1 MSENQSIHETTK
13 EQSVL
18 QSSPLP
24 TDVNSHI
31 YDVIVVGAGPIG
43 LATAIGLHKRGI
55 ENIVVLDQTRA
66 FRQVGQGL
74 DLLPNGLKALRCLD
88 NNAYEAV
95 KTASI
100 TFAKSQPKSQN
111 KTAPDTTQKW
121 HCRNVQGQIVYSIP
135 LDFDQ
140 WVQDYGEGRLTISW
154 YDLQTALRNLLPQ
167 NQVRAN
173 HRCINIVD
181 EPESEYVQ
189 LDCLSDT
196 TLEANPYAHW
206 NDTDSENS
214 ENKVQESVTKSFRA
228 KLIVAADGI
237 NSTIRRV
244 MYQDSP
250 NQDLSRPEYSG
261 FAAITC
267 QGLDDLPKELEIEL
281 EDKFLQGS
289 TIVTIFDGEIS
300 KNVADDTPDIRILLF
315 RRANQFGYIVH
326 LPVALESLQNPPNNS
341 LQELV
346 TQVFE
351 QAEFPD
357 SLRQLVLLSPPA
369 NIKQRPYYVHRVT
382 HLDSDNSLS
391 TSSPIQPKW
400 SAGRVVLVGDA
411 AHGMP
416 PFMAQGANQGLED
429 ALVVAT
435 LIAKIAQGNYWH
447 NQQAIDTAFEKYELL
462 RRPLMAYVQQ
472 ATLKRS
478 PYASQKHWQS
488 YSEQVYQRNF
498 DEIIEGLL

>member
-1 MSENQSIHETTK
+1 
-13 EQSVL
+13 
-18 QSSPLP
+18 
-24 TDVNSHI
+24 
-31 YDVIVVGAGPIG
+31 
-43 LATAIGLHKRGI
+43 
-55 ENIVVLDQTRA
+55 
-66 FRQVGQGL
+66 
-74 DLLPNGLKALRCLD
+74 
-88 NNAYEAV
+88 
-95 KTASI
+95 
-100 TFAKSQPKSQN
+100 
-111 KTAPDTTQKW
+111 
-121 HCRNVQGQIVYSIP
+121 
-135 LDFDQ
+135 
-140 WVQDYGEGRLTISW
+140 
-154 YDLQTALRNLLPQ
+154 
-167 NQVRAN
+167 
-173 HRCINIVD
+173 
-181 EPESEYVQ
+181 
-189 LDCLSDT
+189 
-196 TLEANPYAHW
+196 
-206 NDTDSENS
+206 
-214 ENKVQESVTKSFRA
+214 
-228 KLIVAADGI
+228 
-237 NSTIRRV
+237 